1 MVCLKKAES
10 ALIKPE
16 GGISKVSISFSGSE
30 LINIA
35 IGIERRGIAFYD
47 IMTRSTENAVAR
59 DVFQYLADMERQHI
73 QIFQGMLGE
82 ADKYQPSETYAEEYA
97 AYFLALVDSAVFTD
111 NIVTSEMATQA
122 DSDIEALEL
131 AIGAEKDSI
140 LFYYEM
146 RDIMPQRAHSTVNK
160 IIAEEKSHL
169 RQLFE
174 LKKKLADI

>member
-1 MVCLKKAES
+1 
-10 ALIKPE
+10 
-16 GGISKVSISFSGSE
+16 VSISFSGSE

-47 IMTRSTENAVAR
+47 TMTKSTENAAAR
-59 DVFQYLADMERQHI
+59 DTFQYLVDIEREHI
-73 QIFQGMLGE
+73 RIFQGMLAE
-82 ADKYQPSETYAEEYA
+82 ADKYQIPETYAGEYG
-97 AYFLALVDSAVFTD
+97 AYLQALVDNAVFTD
-111 NIVTSEMATQA
+111 DFVTTEIATRA
-122 DSDIEALEL
+122 NSDIEALEL

-146 RDIMPQRAHSTVNK
+146 RDIMPQRAQPTVNK

-169 RQLFE
+169 RQLSE